1 MGYIQVYVGWSYD
14 TKKKKPASPPPSISK
29 NSWTSPWTVSC
40 KTSGVTPL
48 SPKLEEVCIW
58 IKIQLG
64 MAAVVP
70 VVSKPSN
77 EQSVLHD
84 SQVPKMIGLHGRCIK
99 LHHIE
104 LDLNIYNRY
113 KYIYIYKYKDKSI
126 SIYQFG
132 SIRNLYP
139 VRSTYIRN
147 MCVCWKNI
155 FTCQWWNPLITCIL
169 QIMGLFRAHVRTG
182 LRSFAANM
190 VVVYIY
196 TPVDH
201 HVTEP

>member
-1 MGYIQVYVGWSYD
+1 MS
-14 TKKKKPASPPPSISK
+14 T
-29 NSWTSPWTVSC
+29 
-40 KTSGVTPL
+40 
-48 SPKLEEVCIW
+48 
-58 IKIQLG
+58 
-64 MAAVVP
+64 
-70 VVSKPSN
+70 PSN

-113 KYIYIYKYKDKSI
+113 KKNDKSI

-147 MCVCWKNI
+147 MCVC
-155 FTCQWWNPLITCIL
+155 
-169 QIMGLFRAHVRTG
+169 
-182 LRSFAANM
+182 
-190 VVVYIY
+190 
-196 TPVDH
+196 
-201 HVTEP
+201 

>member
-1 MGYIQVYVGWSYD
+1 MLKSSKFKRRSWLGFFLKQCRESISVEPWGQHTKGIVFFAFEPADSAQLQMGYIQVYVGWSYD

-48 SPKLEEVCIW
+48 SLKLEEVCIW

-113 KYIYIYKYKDKSI
+113 KYIYI
-126 SIYQFG
+126 
-132 SIRNLYP
+132 
-139 VRSTYIRN
+139 
-147 MCVCWKNI
+147 
-155 FTCQWWNPLITCIL
+155 
-169 QIMGLFRAHVRTG
+169 
-182 LRSFAANM
+182 
-190 VVVYIY
+190 
-196 TPVDH
+196 
-201 HVTEP
+201 